1 MNLFELFERYF
12 SFEFN
17 LIQKS
22 DIKYDGA
29 ADSTLLHLEIVA
41 SYAIPMD
48 DAPDLGIIVQD
59 VILTQKNDSPN
70 RTLWSQ
76 NQTPF
81 CVHFDGNIARH
92 NLTFISKGQVSLGIV
107 RDSLK
112 SAEVVATLESK
123 KLNESIELT
132 SSIAFDSQSDV
143 LVFGKPKKRIINH
156 ANQTDGVATC

>member
-1 MNLFELFERYF
+1 MNIFELFERYF
-12 SFEFN
+12 SFGFN
-17 LIQKS
+17 PIQKD
-22 DIKYDGA
+22 DIKYDETT
-29 ADSTLLHLEIVA
+29 DSTVLLLEIVA

-48 DAPDLGIIVQD
+48 DEPDLGIIVQD
-59 VILTQKNDSPN
+59 VILIQNDDLPN
-70 RTLWSQ
+70 RALWSQ

-92 NLTFISKGQVSLGIV
+92 NLTFISKGRVSPGIV
-107 RDSLK
+107 RDSLE

-132 SSIAFDSQSDV
+132 SSITFDSQSDA

-156 ANQTDGVATC
+156 VNQTDGVATC

>member
-1 MNLFELFERYF
+1 MDKFELFERYF
-12 SFEFN
+12 SFGFN
-17 LIQKS
+17 LIQKD
-22 DIKYDGA
+22 DIKYDEA
-29 ADSTLLHLEIVA
+29 TDSTVLHLEIVA

-59 VILTQKNDSPN
+59 VVLTQNDDSPN

-81 CVHFDGNIARH
+81 CVQFDGNIIRH
-92 NLTFISKGQVSLGIV
+92 KLTFISKGRVSQGIV
-107 RDSLK
+107 RDSLE

-132 SSIAFDSQSDV
+132 SSISFDSQSGA

-156 ANQTDGVATC
+156 ANQTDEVVTC